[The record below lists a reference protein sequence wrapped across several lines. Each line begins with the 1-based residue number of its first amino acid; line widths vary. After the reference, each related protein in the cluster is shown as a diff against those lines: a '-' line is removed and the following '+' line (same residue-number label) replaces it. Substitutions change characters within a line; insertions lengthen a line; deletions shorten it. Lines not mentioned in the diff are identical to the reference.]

1 MMTISF
7 KRKFESVFFVL
18 IFFISNFCVLP
29 SGFAQGQAMTAQQQK
44 PSQEQETAETEIQ
57 DSLKASDSV
66 TLDFKDADIH
76 SVLKIMA
83 QKGNINIVPTADVM
97 GTVTIKLTDVAWER
111 ALDIVLKS
119 NGFGFQKQG
128 NVILVTKIENIAKI
142 QSEEPLRTEIIDLK
156 FLDAQDTMR
165 ILIPMMSPRGK
176 IAILHTKGQKG
187 WKFGS
192 FQIGKKDVSARNL
205 EREEEDAP
213 RQEVISVGT
222 NAAGA
227 VQATKVEYQPAI
239 KSKTI
244 IITDTDASLDRI
256 INTILPKI
264 DRRPKQVLI
273 EARIMEVNVDK
284 LKDIGFDYGTGS
296 TGVTGVT
303 TGSEGVTMTEAD
315 RNQAKT
321 TIANVGGRTLGGKIT
336 PAVFGPKATD
346 IVGVEPFTTGLE
358 LIYRKLTGTEFEVVL
373 HALEENVNANTL
385 SAPRILTLDNQEAS
399 MLVGYH
405 TPILKST
412 VSGGTAEE
420 AAKLTQT
427 LDYYQEIGIRLNVV
441 PQVSEEG
448 YINMIIHPSVTS
460 SSTSVSADSISG
472 NITATINYPVIEVR
486 ETQTQILMK
495 DGETIVIGG
504 LLKDVKSRSIIGIPF
519 LSKLPLLGVFFRRE
533 TIDTTKIDLMI
544 FITAHVLK
552 DDEFSPEEITKLEK
566 RLGVAPKSEAVEK
579 KKKKK

>member
-1 MMTISF
+1 
-7 KRKFESVFFVL
+7 
-18 IFFISNFCVLP
+18 
-29 SGFAQGQAMTAQQQK
+29 
-44 PSQEQETAETEIQ
+44 
-57 DSLKASDSV
+57 
-66 TLDFKDADIH
+66 
-76 SVLKIMA
+76 
-83 QKGNINIVPTADVM
+83 
-97 GTVTIKLTDVAWER
+97 
-111 ALDIVLKS
+111 
-119 NGFGFQKQG
+119 
-128 NVILVTKIENIAKI
+128 
-142 QSEEPLRTEIIDLK
+142 
-156 FLDAQDTMR
+156 
-165 ILIPMMSPRGK
+165 
-176 IAILHTKGQKG
+176 
-187 WKFGS
+187 
-192 FQIGKKDVSARNL
+192 
-205 EREEEDAP
+205 
-213 RQEVISVGT
+213 
-222 NAAGA
+222 
-227 VQATKVEYQPAI
+227 
-239 KSKTI
+239 
-244 IITDTDASLDRI
+244 
-256 INTILPKI
+256 
-264 DRRPKQVLI
+264 
-273 EARIMEVNVDK
+273 
-284 LKDIGFDYGTGS
+284 
-296 TGVTGVT
+296 
-303 TGSEGVTMTEAD
+303 
-315 RNQAKT
+315 
-321 TIANVGGRTLGGKIT
+321 
-336 PAVFGPKATD
+336 
-346 IVGVEPFTTGLE
+346 
-358 LIYRKLTGTEFEVVL
+358 
-373 HALEENVNANTL
+373 
-385 SAPRILTLDNQEAS
+385 